1 MTEITEIA
9 EKLPETVQ
17 EFVLRWGDMG
27 GQWGVNRSVAQIHAL
42 LFMSE
47 RPMHAEEISQIL
59 GIARSNVSNSIKE
72 LFAWRLIEKAPINH
86 DRRDHFVA
94 VEDVM
99 TMFRLIVRGRMERE
113 INPAID
119 TLTRCLARAESDKA
133 LSVTGKTKLEEMNT
147 FVTGANEFYRQ
158 MQEVPNS
165 KLFAMMKMG
174 SSILKFLPGMKGG

>member
-1 MTEITEIA
+1 MTEITKFNEI
-9 EKLPETVQ
+9 LPETTQ

-42 LFMSE
+42 LFMSD
-47 RPMHAEEISQIL
+47 RPMHAEEISNIL

-72 LFAWRLIEKAPINH
+72 LLNWKLIEKAPINH

-119 TLTRCLARAESDKA
+119 TLTRCLAKAESDKELTHA
-133 LSVTGKTKLEEMNT
+133 AKTKLEEMNS
-147 FVTGANEFYRQ
+147 FVTGANDFYSQ
-158 MQEVPNS
+158 MQEVPNA
-165 KLFAMMKMG
+165 KLSAMMKMG